1 MADVIYVGVI
11 CAFFALC
18 VVYIRWCDRIIGSD
32 DLTMPSSDGTVGAA
46 DIDVSA
52 PSPVGSPAGS
62 AVTV

>member
-18 VVYIRWCDRIIGSD
+18 VVYIRWCDRIIGPD
-32 DLTMPSSDGTVGAA
+32 DLTAPASENSVGTT
-46 DIDVSA
+46 DIDVSDA
-52 PSPVGSPAGS
+52 SQVGS